1 MVEKSMELLFNKNND
16 WVEICMS
23 FGLDYETSRDLV
35 QEMYIKIQLKLEKG
49 LDISYGKND
58 INHYYIFLT
67 LRTMFLDLKRKG
79 KNIKIVGT
87 EKLRAEAVDIDYKGK
102 YKTVTEALDKMY
114 WYNKKVF
121 LMVNKEGE
129 SIASLSRKTGIPY
142 YSLYNTFNK
151 VKAILK
157 KLII

>member
-1 MVEKSMELLFNKNND
+1 MVEKSMELLFKKNKD

-49 LDISYGKND
+49 LDISYGKTD
-58 INHYYIFLT
+58 I
-67 LRTMFLDLKRKG
+67 KRKG